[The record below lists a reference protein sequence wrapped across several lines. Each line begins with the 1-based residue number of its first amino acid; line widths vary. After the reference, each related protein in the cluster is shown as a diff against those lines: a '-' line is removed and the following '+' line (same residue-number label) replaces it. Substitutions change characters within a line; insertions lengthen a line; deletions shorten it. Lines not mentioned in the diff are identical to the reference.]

1 MSDCYWSSE
10 IIGRIGNIEARQD
23 QLEFKKL
30 RKMLWHL
37 IKLKKIIKEEIAE
50 EKEVESRKLNVMCF
64 NIPERKGSDI
74 KERQNEDKDFLINL
88 LDTKLNYSL

>member
-1 MSDCYWSSE
+1 MASDKV
-10 IIGRIGNIEARQD
+10 
-23 QLEFKKL
+23 KKN
-30 RKMLWHL
+30 
-37 IKLKKIIKEEIAE
+37 IKEEIAE

>member
-1 MSDCYWSSE
+1 ME
-10 IIGRIGNIEARQD
+10 GLVILKHVKINLRI
-23 QLEFKKL
+23 EFKKL

-37 IKLKKIIKEEIAE
+37 IKLKKNIKEEIAE